1 MSSDDWEQHKSI
13 IVLLYSIEREPLQRI
28 VSYMKENHN
37 FDKKI
42 SQYEYRLKKWGVKK
56 NAPKEVWSY
65 VAHRIQQKKKI
76 GKRSK
81 VMLYGVPVPEAKLRR
96 EIQRSAT
103 IPTAMPSPK
112 TPEEGIVCIRSPSVV
127 DIELYW
133 PESLPWFQFEHNFL
147 AQALHQLSSLLPAF
161 LAEHGPDTRIYKLR
175 EFEILLSPFLASRNP
190 LMLRKAV
197 SSHYNSVPKNQQ
209 HDNPQAAARVL
220 AENSH
225 SLAINML
232 KVVFFHLSNNNTEE
246 ILGLAGRESCDR
258 FILRLVELLSHNQ
271 PQILSGLLLDP
282 CRTASVMR
290 EALYKSAIRERN
302 YAIITRL
309 LESGVDPNLPM
320 EFASIDLL
328 RRNFRRGKLEM
339 ELRVDKRNFR
349 GIDIAAIRAD
359 TRLGKILLHAGA
371 NVGITDHND
380 IPPLTLVGLDWEKLD
395 SDDALEFARLLTE
408 RGATVNPPTTLC
420 RHGGRRTFSPLELAV
435 ARHDDKLADFLMEQ
449 GANRTLY
456 TCSQIKCPCSMR
468 HGWHSLQLRPF
479 GARCSPL
486 LIAIVVGHIEMTR
499 RLLQTILS
507 QPTQVSLYFIRDL
520 LIASCLAG
528 DAERVS
534 SLLSLE
540 IDLNNNW
547 VDGITPLVATAWNPN
562 VGISERLLIS
572 GASIGPEQSDGDKD
586 GQISVPTP
594 MHVAAFNGNTE
605 LVRSLIDRGVNC
617 NLCYAR
623 SDGNRDHLI
632 NWLLPPGLSSP
643 LHLALMS
650 RNVQTAALLLPYS
663 TFLGSD
669 LAHTTSLGDKD
680 IVSELVSRG
689 ADILFADEYGKT
701 ALEVAME
708 KGNEET
714 LSLFFAS
721 GGQYRSSALYRAAEL
736 AAESKDYYLVEML
749 TNNRPVGLIDSVEAS
764 CLVLAFQEGEW
775 DLVDKLLSSFL
786 PGPSQ
791 SFYLPCGID
800 IYYLCTRPGFRALP
814 NRGYGITPLW
824 AAYLSGNVSYIE
836 AMIRMGYTLQKGD
849 MESFGQLIS
858 YNSKRTEAIQALL
871 ASTCQLESTSVTYRQ
886 MLLLSAIKSYD
897 IQRTQR
903 YIDLIDTLDFP
914 FGHLNRDTLETP
926 LGLAVQLNHC
936 ELARQLIDAGAN
948 VEYTPSRL
956 SPLQLAASLGYVEMA
971 KILIGRGANVN
982 RPAHL
987 HWGATALQFSAIKG
1001 HLGLAKILIEH
1012 DADINAPP
1020 AKQCGSTAL
1029 EGASKHGRLDMV
1041 EFLLRMGARVTEDM
1055 RIYYVR
1061 SVGSA
1066 MSKGHYT
1073 IAAYLKEY
1081 GSWAERDRLLYDRP
1095 GTRDCEVHFRY
1106 DTESD
1111 DWHIRWMCW
1120 PIDGHPYSVG
1130 SSDASSVEDGI
1141 IDHIQEEE
1149 EEVGVVVHDG
1159 DYRTSRVIE
1168 EWIRDATIASDE
1180 DARLTVLQR
1189 DEANDQPAS
1198 LRSEGDRII
1207 SEDHMPSTRHNEDED
1222 VSLMEM
1228 VELDCETLLGA
1239 DKVDIESESTVAER
1253 QCSVVEGRGLD
1264 VPAVSSKGLAPWGD
1278 PFLGAEEPQNIWD
1291 I

>member
-37 FDKKI
+37 FDKKV

-56 NAPKEVWSY
+56 NAPKEVWLY

-103 IPTAMPSPK
+103 IPTAREFGIRLPSPK

-147 AQALHQLSSLLPAF
+147 AQVLHQLPSLLPAF
-161 LAEHGPDTRIYKLR
+161 LAEHGPGVRIYKLP
-175 EFEILLSPFLASRNP
+175 EFEILLSPFLAPSDP

-197 SSHYNSVPKNQQ
+197 SSHYNSIPKNQQ
-209 HDNPQAAARVL
+209 HDNLQAAAPVL
-220 AENSH
+220 AENSY

-232 KVVFFHLSNNNTEE
+232 KVIFFHLSNNNTRK
-246 ILGLAGRESCDR
+246 ILSLDGLESCDK
-258 FILRLVELLSHNQ
+258 FILRLVELLSHSQ

-282 CRTASVMR
+282 CRTASVIR
-290 EALYKSAIRERN
+290 EALYKSVIREKD
-302 YAIITRL
+302 YAIVTRL
-309 LESGVDPNLPM
+309 LESDVDPNLPV
-320 EFASIDLL
+320 ELRSISYQK
-328 RRNFRRGKLEM
+328 RSFRRGKLEM
-339 ELRVDKRNFR
+339 ELRFEQWNFR
-349 GIDIAAIRAD
+349 GIDIAATRAD

-380 IPPLTLVGLDWEKLD
+380 IPPLALVGLDWEKSD
-395 SDDALEFARLLTE
+395 ADDALEFARLLTKH
-408 RGATVNPPTTLC
+408 GATVNSPTTLC
-420 RHGGRRTFSPLELAV
+420 RHGGKRTFSPLELAV
-435 ARHDDKLADFLMEQ
+435 ARHDDKLVDFLMEQ

-456 TCSQIKCPCSMR
+456 TCSQIKCLCSR
-468 HGWHSLQLRPF
+468 THGWHSLQLRPF

-486 LIAIVVGHIEMTR
+486 LIAIVVEHIEMTR

-507 QPTQVSLYFIRDL
+507 QPTQASPYFIRD
-520 LIASCLAG
+520 IFIT
-528 DAERVS
+528 VS

-562 VGISERLLIS
+562 AGIAERLLMS
-572 GASIGPEQSDGDKD
+572 GANISPEQSDSDTD

-594 MHVAAFNGNTE
+594 MHVAAFHGNTE
-605 LVRSLIDRGVNC
+605 LVRSLIDSGVNC
-617 NLCYAR
+617 DLRYAR
-623 SDGNRDHLI
+623 FSGNRDHLI
-632 NWLLPPGLSSP
+632 NWLLPSGLS
-643 LHLALMS
+643 
-650 RNVQTAALLLPYS
+650 NTAALLLPYS
-663 TFLGSD
+663 ILG
-669 LAHTTSLGDKD
+669 AN
-680 IVSELVSRG
+680 
-689 ADILFADEYGKT
+689 ILFADEYGKT

-708 KGNEET
+708 KGNAET

-749 TNNRPVGLIDSVEAS
+749 TNHRPV
-764 CLVLAFQEGEW
+764 VLAFLEGEW
-775 DLVDKLLSSFL
+775 DLADKLLSSFL

-791 SFYLPCGID
+791 SFYLPCGTDKHYI
-800 IYYLCTRPGFRALP
+800 CTRLAFQALP

-824 AAYLSGNVSYIE
+824 AAYWSGNVSYIE
-836 AMIRMGYTLQKGD
+836 AVIRMGYTLQKGD
-849 MESFGQLIS
+849 MESFGALIS
-858 YNSKRTEAIQALL
+858 YNSKRTEPIQALL
-871 ASTCQLESTSVTYRQ
+871 TSTCQLESTS
-886 MLLLSAIKSYD
+886 SCD
-897 IQRTQR
+897 IQRTQI

-914 FGHLNRDTLETP
+914 FSHLSRDTLETP
-926 LGLAVQLNHC
+926 LGLA
-936 ELARQLIDAGAN
+936 LIDAGAN

-987 HWGATALQFSAIKG
+987 HYGATALQFSAIKG
-1001 HLGLAKILIEH
+1001 HLGLAKILIEC

-1020 AKQCGSTAL
+1020 AKKGGRTAL
-1029 EGASKHGRLDMV
+1029 EGASEHGRLDMV

-1055 RIYYVR
+1055 RIYFVR

-1066 MSKGHYT
+1066 MK
-1073 IAAYLKEY
+1073 Y
-1081 GSWAERDRLLYDRP
+1081 GLWAERDQLLYDRR
-1095 GTRDCEVHFRY
+1095 GTRDSEVHFRY
-1106 DTESD
+1106 DAESD

-1120 PIDGHPYSVG
+1120 PIHGHSYSVG
-1130 SSDASSVEDGI
+1130 PSDASSVEDGI
-1141 IDHIQEEE
+1141 
-1149 EEVGVVVHDG
+1149 EVIVHG
-1159 DYRTSRVIE
+1159 SDYGTSRVTE
-1168 EWIRDATIASDE
+1168 DWLRRATIASDE
-1180 DARLTVLQR
+1180 DARLAVLQR
-1189 DEANDQPAS
+1189 DETNDQPAS
-1198 LRSEGDRII
+1198 PWSEGDKII
-1207 SEDHMPSTRHNEDED
+1207 TEDHMPSTQHNEDED
-1222 VSLMEM
+1222 ASLMEM
-1228 VELDCETLLGA
+1228 VEVDCKTLLGA
-1239 DKVDIESESTVAER
+1239 DKVNIESESTVAER
-1253 QCSVVEGRGLD
+1253 QCSVVERRRLD
-1264 VPAVSSKGLAPWGD
+1264 VPAVSSTGFTPWED
-1278 PFLGAEEPQNIWD
+1278 PFLGAEEPQDIWD